1 MMVARLKLKKT
12 FFHIC
17 EPGTSSNNI
26 QQRTVVLLER
36 LRRFDILL
44 KYSIIS
50 LDISS
55 IISYNQQVW
64 LDLNG
69 LIWFGFISGFV
80 SGFGFDYLFL
90 HFLHYTK
97 LNSN

>member
-1 MMVARLKLKKT
+1 MMVARLKLKKHS
-12 FFHIC
+12 FR
-17 EPGTSSNNI
+17 TSSNNI

-55 IISYNQQVW
+55 IISFNQQVW

-80 SGFGFDYLFL
+80 FWFWFRLSIFAFFALY
-90 HFLHYTK
+90 
-97 LNSN
+97 